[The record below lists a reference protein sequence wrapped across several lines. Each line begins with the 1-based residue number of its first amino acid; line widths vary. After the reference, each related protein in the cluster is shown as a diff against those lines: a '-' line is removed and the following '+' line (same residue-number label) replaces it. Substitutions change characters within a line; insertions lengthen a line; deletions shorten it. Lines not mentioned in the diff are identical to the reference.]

1 MLRKQVLCIAC
12 AVSVIGPTLSA
23 PVVIT
28 EHGHI
33 TTAPETAK
41 AIIGQGSE
49 LPAYHLPPID
59 PEDSRTSVSD
69 SKELVQ
75 PNVYEDSRST
85 QGKKD
90 EPTSFGGGNDVGEH
104 GQTQEKLSD
113 QPSDRPVRGASG
125 VGNVIDKPEYLY
137 DEEES
142 GILDRLTFYLFYNL
156 FAKRFWPRYSV

>member
-12 AVSVIGPTLSA
+12 AVDRESDYRTRLRTSSLS
-23 PVVIT
+23 
-28 EHGHI
+28 
-33 TTAPETAK
+33 
-41 AIIGQGSE
+41 S
-49 LPAYHLPPID
+49 PPID